1 MTYAAIDLGTNSCRL
16 LVSKCNQGKMEILMR
31 EIRTNRIGEGMGVS
45 GIIKEENMRKTAKYL
60 EEYKEI
66 MTNFQVERFHAVAT
80 SAVRE
85 AKNSAE
91 FIEYLESVSGIR
103 PEVISTRREAELSYA
118 GVLKAWPG
126 EEKPLLVD
134 LGGGSTEII
143 WHTSEIRFTSLPIGA
158 VRATEAGMTA
168 AQIAAVIASL
178 GEIKQEIRGYPL
190 VMTGGTAT
198 SLAAIKLAMEVYDP
212 AQVHGAEL
220 SRNEI
225 KDIYNLAAGMPLR
238 LRRRLP
244 GLQPE
249 RADIIVKGIEIILFL
264 LDYLDISLITIS
276 ENDILD
282 GIIEE
287 LNANDRQQS

>member
-66 MTNFQVERFHAVAT
+66 MTIYQVKRFHAVAT

-118 GVLKAWPG
+118 VVLKAWPG

-287 LNANDRQQS
+287 LHANDRQQS